1 VVELSQA
8 RAVAILTRAPG
19 SGGKTRLFTALGSAP
34 DAALLSALL
43 LDTLDAVGSVAAR
56 RVIAV
61 EPPEACAAVQQLV
74 GAGLQVMAQPVGDLG
89 ARMHGVIGTLLADG
103 MSAVALVG
111 SDLPELTADLLTRA
125 FDVLER
131 DPSAIVLGPAEDG
144 GYYLIAVGR
153 PAAIFEDI
161 EWGSAR
167 VLAHTRRAAARCGR
181 PVVLLDPLSDVDT
194 VADLRRVCA
203 RVPRSRTAAWARGA
217 GVLD

>member
-8 RAVAILTRAPG
+8 RAVAILTRAPD
-19 SGGKTRLFTALGSAP
+19 SGGKTRLFRALGSAP

-43 LDTLDAVGSVAAR
+43 LDTLDAVRSVAAR

-74 GAGLQVMAQPVGDLG
+74 GAGLHVMPQPAGDLG

-103 MSAVALVG
+103 MTSVALVG

-125 FDVLER
+125 FDALVR
-131 DPSAIVLGPAEDG
+131 DPAAIVLGPAGDG

-153 PAAIFEDI
+153 PAAVFEGI
-161 EWGSAR
+161 EWGTDR
-167 VLAHTRRAAARCGR
+167 VLEHTHRAAERCGR

-194 VADLRRVCA
+194 VADLRRVGA
-203 RVPRSRTAAWARGA
+203 RVPHSRTAGWVRRA
-217 GVLD
+217 GISY